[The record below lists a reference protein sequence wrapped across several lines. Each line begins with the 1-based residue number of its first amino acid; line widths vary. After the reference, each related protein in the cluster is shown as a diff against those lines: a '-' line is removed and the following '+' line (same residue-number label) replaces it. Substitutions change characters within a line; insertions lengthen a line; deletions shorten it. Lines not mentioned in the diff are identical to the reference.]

1 MPTAPN
7 GAQTAAKRALTWVEA
22 GFGGDNLTRVGLARA
37 NQLAKGETISD
48 ETIQRMRSFFA
59 RHSNYRSTKW
69 EVKEGKPT
77 PWRVAWDLWGGDAGR
92 DWVTQERFNKN
103 V

>member
-1 MPTAPN
+1 MPRAPK
-7 GAQTAAKRALTWVEA
+7 GASTAAKRALVWVEA

-37 NQLAKGETISD
+37 NQLANDENISD

-59 RHSNYRSTKW
+59 RHGNYRSTKW
-69 EVKEGKPT
+69 EIKDGAPT

-92 DWVTQERFNKN
+92 DWVTQERFDK
-103 V
+103 